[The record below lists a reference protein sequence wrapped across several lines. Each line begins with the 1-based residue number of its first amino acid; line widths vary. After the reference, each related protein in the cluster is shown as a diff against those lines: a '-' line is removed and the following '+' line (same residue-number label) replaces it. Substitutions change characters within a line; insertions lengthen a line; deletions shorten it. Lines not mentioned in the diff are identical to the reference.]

1 MLASLYT
8 NSHRQSE
15 SALKNF
21 KVHPFWKMLIKLQIN
36 IKRDLKQVIE
46 IQAQQAED
54 WRKDSPEAW
63 NLYLTNNSDRKTVR
77 IKTYLRIMN

>member
-54 WRKDSPEAW
+54 WRKDSPEA
-63 NLYLTNNSDRKTVR
+63 
-77 IKTYLRIMN
+77 